1 MKKPTVPL
9 PSLLTQREE
18 GEDAVI
24 PVTSEM
30 SGSSQISLFLMI
42 IVTDFHGAR
51 EQLEAISNL

>member
-24 PVTSEM
+24 PATSEM